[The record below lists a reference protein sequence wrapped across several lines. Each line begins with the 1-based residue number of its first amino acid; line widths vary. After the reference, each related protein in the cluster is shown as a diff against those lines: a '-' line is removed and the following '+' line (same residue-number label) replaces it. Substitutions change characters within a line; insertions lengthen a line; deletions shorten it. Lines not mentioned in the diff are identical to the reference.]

1 MPIKKL
7 LQIDTC
13 LGVGSTG
20 RITENIAKIIQ
31 HQYWSA
37 FIVHGARFVKRP
49 SVMTDFQ
56 SVSIADEYMHYAES
70 IVLDNHGLASR
81 RASYKVV
88 DVIKRMQPDVI
99 HLHCIHGY
107 YLNYPILFDYLS
119 SVNIPIVW
127 TLHDCWP
134 ITGHCSHFDFI
145 GCDRWKTGC
154 GHCPGLSVYPRS
166 LFVDRSARNWRLKKE
181 CFTSV
186 LDRLTIVPV
195 SNWLESF
202 VRQSFLKDA
211 TIQTI
216 HNGVDIE
223 TFSPKEVTSQKD
235 KYSLGDKKV
244 VLGVALPWT
253 ARKGFEDMIRLADIL
268 PSDEY
273 QVMMVGLSDKQLKHL
288 PSNIIGVKRTNS
300 AAELAELYSLA
311 TVFVNPT
318 YEDNFPT
325 VNIEALACGT
335 PVITYRTG
343 GSPEAIDDETGI
355 VVEKGDVAGMA
366 SAVASIDKHAFSA
379 PCRARALRLF
389 DKDKCFEK
397 YIRLYERLLVE

>member
-1 MPIKKL
+1 MRIFIL
-7 LQIDTC
+7 NSVLNY
-13 LGVGSTG
+13 GSTG
-20 RITENIAKIIQ
+20 RMIEDFGRSITGSRHCCIVAKGTKYERLSNLQ
-31 HQYWSA
+31 SLKA
-37 FIVHGARFVKRP
+37 GTK
-49 SVMTDFQ
+49 TDL
-56 SVSIADEYMHYAES
+56 VSHEIMSFLFDA
-70 IVLDNHGLASR
+70 HGLASKK
-81 RASYKVV
+81 ATHKITSLINEYH
-88 DVIKRMQPDVI
+88 PDLI
-99 HLHCIHGY
+99 HLHNLHGY

-154 GHCPGLSVYPRS
+154 GHCPGLPVYPRS
-166 LFVDRSARNWRLKKE
+166 LFLDRSARNYRLKKG

-211 TIQTI
+211 SIRTI
-216 HNGVDIE
+216 HNGIDVS
-223 TFSPKEVTSQKD
+223 TFSPKEVSSLRV
-235 KYSLGDKKV
+235 KYSSGDKKI

-253 ARKGFEDMIRLADIL
+253 KRKGLEDMLILSDAL
-268 PSDEY
+268 PSDQY
-273 QVMMVGLSDKQLKHL
+273 QVMIVGLSDKQLKSL
-288 PSNIIGVKRTNS
+288 PAGIIGIQRTNNVQ
-300 AAELAELYSLA
+300 ELAELYSLA

-325 VNIEALACGT
+325 VNLEALACGT

-343 GSPEAIDDETGI
+343 GSPEAVDEETGI
-355 VVEKGDVAGMA
+355 VVEKGDIDGMA
-366 SAVASIDKHAFSA
+366 RAVTTVDKHAYS
-379 PCRARALRLF
+379 PQCRARALRLF
-389 DKDKCFEK
+389 DKDKCFEE
-397 YIRLYERLLVE
+397 YIRLYESLVNA

>member
-1 MPIKKL
+1 MSSL
-7 LQIDTC
+7 FQINVTANS
-13 LGVGSTG
+13 GSTG
-20 RITENIAKIIQ
+20 RIAEDIGSMVKSQGWRSVIA
-31 HQYWSA
+31 YGRWA
-37 FIVHGARFVKRP
+37 AP
-49 SVMTDFQ
+49 SQNELIRIGSDY
-56 SVSIADEYMHYAES
+56 SVRKHALES
-70 IVLDNHGLASR
+70 RLFDNHGLASR
-81 RASYKVV
+81 CPTKAIIDQIGR
-88 DVIKRMQPDVI
+88 INPDII
-99 HLHCIHGY
+99 HLHNIHGY

-119 SVNIPIVW
+119 SVNTPIVW

-145 GCDRWKTGC
+145 GCERWKTGC

-202 VRQSFLKDA
+202 VRQSFFKDA

-273 QVMMVGLSDKQLKHL
+273 QVMMVGLSDKQMKHL

-300 AAELAELYSLA
+300 AVELAELYSLA

-355 VVEKGDVAGMA
+355 VIEKGDVAGLA
-366 SAVASIDKHAFSA
+366 SAVASVDRHAFSA
-379 PCRARALRLF
+379 HCRARSLCLF

-397 YIRLYERLLVE
+397 YIRLYERLLG

>member
-1 MPIKKL
+1 MRI
-7 LQIDTC
+7 LQINSVV
-13 LGVGSTG
+13 GFGSTG
-20 RITENIAKIIQ
+20 KIVDQISSVVDLND
-31 HQYWSA
+31 WDC
-37 FIVHGARFVKRP
+37 FNVHGIKYSRP
-49 SVMTDFQ
+49 SGGN
-56 SVSIADEYMHYAES
+56 SICLGTKWDLHYHELYS
-70 IVLDNHGLASR
+70 FFFDGHGLASKK
-81 RASYKVV
+81 ATSVLIPILFDLKPNVV
-88 DVIKRMQPDVI
+88 
-99 HLHCIHGY
+99 HLHNIHGY
-107 YLNYPILFDYLS
+107 YLNYPILLNYLA
-119 SVNIPIVW
+119 SVKIPVVW

-134 ITGHCSHFDFI
+134 FTGHCCFFDRI

-195 SNWLESF
+195 SNWLEAF

-288 PSNIIGVKRTNS
+288 SSNIIGVKRTNS

-355 VVEKGDVAGMA
+355 VVEKGDVTGMA

>member
-1 MPIKKL
+1 MLTL
-7 LQIDTC
+7 LQINVTANS
-13 LGVGSTG
+13 GSTG
-20 RITENIAKIIQ
+20 RISDYIGSFAMLDG
-31 HQYWSA
+31 W
-37 FIVHGARFVKRP
+37 
-49 SVMTDFQ
+49 Q
-56 SVSIADEYMHYAES
+56 SVIAYGRRASPSNNKLYRIGSDCCIWEHALES
-70 IVLDNHGLASR
+70 RIFDNHGLASR
-81 RASYKVV
+81 YSTSTFVKQ
-88 DVIKRMQPDVI
+88 IKEIKPDII
-99 HLHCIHGY
+99 HLHNLHGY
-107 YLNYPILFDYLS
+107 YLNYRILFYYLS
-119 SVNIPIVW
+119 SLKIPIIW
-127 TLHDCWP
+127 TMHDCWP

-211 TIQTI
+211 TVQTI

-288 PSNIIGVKRTNS
+288 SSNIIGVKRTNS

-343 GSPEAIDDETGI
+343 GSPEAIDNETGI
-355 VVEKGDVAGMA
+355 VVEKGDVVGMA
-366 SAVASIDKHAFSA
+366 RAITSIDKYAYSD
-379 PCRARALRLF
+379 PCRSRALCLF
-389 DKDKCFEK
+389 DKDKCFAE
-397 YIRLYERLLVE
+397 YLRLYERLLGK